1 MLIEEIFLIFFPFGG
16 RSTED
21 RIDLRLVNVGSC
33 QGVAIVWHAIVDKCV
48 KDIEL
53 WRVKV
58 LCHDSGWRTRGL
70 EEQMASVWHV
80 RVVRG
85 RNLTS
90 SIPLRSGRGVS
101 TSDSSHSPSS
111 RYSSIW

>member
-1 MLIEEIFLIFFPFGG
+1 M
-16 RSTED
+16 
-21 RIDLRLVNVGSC
+21 
-33 QGVAIVWHAIVDKCV
+33 WHVIVDKCV

-53 WRVKV
+53 RRVKG

-70 EEQMASVWHV
+70 EEQMASVGPVRVANVWHV

-90 SIPLRSGRGVS
+90 SIPPSSGRGVS
-101 TSDSSHSPSS
+101 TSNSSHSPSS